1 MSQVSRVR
9 PRRTGASVVALSAA
23 LLALSLA
30 LRAQAP
36 AGGGRGALVPMTAS
50 TILRNPDAH
59 VGETVSMMAT
69 VEAVVSK
76 TAFTMDQ
83 DRTKSTGQEILV
95 IAPGLTKAPDVN
107 AYLTVQGEVMKFD
120 PAELAKKSPTYTL
133 DLPADVVA
141 RFRGKPCV
149 LATAVVTDKL
159 VDLEKKPIVP
169 MTPAELSFQKL
180 MTTIN
185 SAFPAVRTGLDQPNA
200 ATALKDQAAAVKKSF
215 GDAQAYFGAN
225 GPAGATKLAGDALA
239 LATTIDDSLAAGKI
253 EDAKTAA
260 TNLQQMCTTCHGQ
273 YRERLDDGSYRIK
286 SGG

>member
-1 MSQVSRVR
+1 VSFAFRA
-9 PRRTGASVVALSAA
+9 RRNRLGVITVASSAGV
-23 LLALSLA
+23 LVLSLIV
-30 LRAQAP
+30 RAQAP
-36 AGGGRGALVPMTAS
+36 AGGRGAMVPMTAS

-59 VGETVSMMAT
+59 IGETVSMMAT

-83 DRTKSTGQEILV
+83 DKTKSTGQEVLV
-95 IAPGLTKAPDVN
+95 IAPGLTAAPERN

-120 PAELAKKSPTYTL
+120 PAELAKKAPTYTL

-141 RFRGKPCV
+141 KFRGKPCI
-149 LATAVVTDKL
+149 LATAVVTEKL

-180 MTTIN
+180 MVTIN
-185 SAFPAVRTGLDQPNA
+185 TDVPAIRTGIDQPSA
-200 ATALKDQAAAVKKSF
+200 ATALKDQAAAVKKAF
-215 GDAQAYFGAN
+215 TDVQAYFGAN
-225 GPAGATKLAGDALA
+225 GPAGAAKIAGDALGF
-239 LATTIDDSLAAGKI
+239 ATTIDESLASGKL

-260 TNLQQMCTTCHGQ
+260 TSLQSLCATCHGQ
-273 YRERLDDGSYRIK
+273 YRERQDDGTYRIK